1 MRGEIIASSFPP
13 FVFSI
18 PLNVKIKKGKE
29 PSEDQKAYERHGD
42 GELKLW
48 LRCFPCSWSL
58 LGHLGYA
65 ESNHKANQTGYLA
78 AIMQRP
84 QHGNMLSQLSYS
96 WAVRDPIRIPRASL
110 HRGHLRVQTIVL
122 LNFHKSLGHVCVCE
136 CVYVCVCVCVCARDQ
151 FCSTV
156 YDPINCS
163 LPGSSVHRIF
173 QARILEWVAISCS
186 RGLSPPRDQICVS
199 EREEEMQFSIQHYF
213 DLQTN

>member
-48 LRCFPCSWSL
+48 LRCFTCSL

-84 QHGNMLSQLSYS
+84 QHRNMLSQLSYS
-96 WAVRDPIRIPRASL
+96 WAMRDPIRIPRASL
-110 HRGHLRVQTIVL
+110 HRGHRRVQTIVL
-122 LNFHKSLGHVCVCE
+122 LNFHKSLELVCVCMS
-136 CVYVCVCVCVCARDQ
+136 VCVCVCVCVCLCVSVCVCVRDQ

-186 RGLSPPRDQICVS
+186 RGSSPPRDQICVS
-199 EREEEMQFSIQHYF
+199 
-213 DLQTN
+213 